1 MIDVAEALRD
11 FFEEACELPG
21 IEMQFG
27 RWVDGGNTRRYG
39 VLRPAGGLAEPTIR
53 RAQYSLALI
62 GKDQG
67 DLLEMAAAASRCVD
81 AARSDAGDAV
91 VYIECGEPVFV
102 ATRDGRPMFEI
113 AVSVIAS

>member
-27 RWVDGGNTRRYG
+27 RWVDQGNTRRYG
-39 VLRPAGGLAEPTIR
+39 VLRPAGGLAEPTLR
-53 RAQYSLALI
+53 RPQFTLALI
-62 GKDQG
+62 GKDQS
-67 DLLEMAAAASRCVD
+67 DLMEVAAAASRCVD
-81 AARSDAGDAV
+81 AARADAGDVV
-91 VYIECGEPVFV
+91 VYIQCGEPVFV

-113 AVSVIAS
+113 AVSVIAT